1 MGRNKTVNVEVEVIF
16 FFICLVFLLASL
28 VSSGFAKSVDERE
41 VNVIITNDNKFIVPN
56 VEGRRT
62 IFCITAKENEDVQYQ
77 VADSLFKFR
86 FDSDEFWGKFNRD
99 IEDYDKVE
107 VKFTIA
113 GCLNHFFSWYPN
125 IYEYDI
131 IEDSEFNKLKTE

>member
-1 MGRNKTVNVEVEVIF
+1 MRKKESVSGELIYIFVCVI
-16 FFICLVFLLASL
+16 LLFVLSL
-28 VSSGFAKSVDERE
+28 PSMLAKSVDERE
-41 VNVIITNDNKFIVPN
+41 VDVIITNDSKFIDPN
-56 VEGRRT
+56 VEGRRMIYCT
-62 IFCITAKENEDVQYQ
+62 TTKENEDVQYQ

-99 IEDYDKVE
+99 IENYEKVE

-113 GCLNHFFSWYPN
+113 GCRNHICSWYPN

-131 IEDSEFNKLKTE
+131 IEDSESNVEKTK

>member
-1 MGRNKTVNVEVEVIF
+1 MGRNKSVNGELIYL
-16 FFICLVFLLASL
+16 FICFVLLLTSL
-28 VSSGFAKSVDERE
+28 MPRGLAKSVDERE
-41 VNVIITNDNKFIVPN
+41 VNVIITNDNKFIDPN

-62 IFCITAKENEDVQYQ
+62 IYCITAKENKDVQYQ

-113 GCLNHFFSWYPN
+113 GCRNHFFSWYPN

-131 IEDSEFNKLKTE
+131 IEDSEFNKVKTE